1 MNPKSTGTPKQN
13 DYLYPMNEVCQF
25 ADTKTLKKVNSVIK
39 EHSLEDLGLD
49 MGVRIK
55 VDDYEDKAN
64 ERIIRKATI
73 LGASIIR
80 KEEDNDESRPSG

>member
-1 MNPKSTGTPKQN
+1 MNPKSTGIPKQN
-13 DYLYPMNEVCQF
+13 DYLYPMDDVCQF
-25 ADTKTLKKVNSVIK
+25 ADTKTLKKVNSIIR
-39 EHSLEDLGLD
+39 EHSLKDLGLD

-55 VDDYEDKAN
+55 VDDYEDKTN

>member
-13 DYLYPMNEVCQF
+13 EYLYKIDDVIQF

-39 EHSLEDLGLD
+39 EHSLEDLGLG

-64 ERIIRKATI
+64 ERIIRKSTI

>member
-1 MNPKSTGTPKQN
+1 M
-13 DYLYPMNEVCQF
+13 DEVCQF

-39 EHSLEDLGLD
+39 EHSLKDLGLD
-49 MGVRIK
+49 VGVRIK
-55 VDDYEDKAN
+55 LDDYEDKVN

-73 LGASIIR
+73 LDTSIIR